1 MNRHCAPALAALI
14 LGLLTGCGGG
24 GGSSDTPTASSST
37 PGTSASAPSTG
48 ASTPTSGAS
57 TPTTGTTT
65 TDTSTLSGAI
75 AALDASLPADPG
87 LPASSA
93 VCTSLA
99 AALNESAFSS
109 PSATDPAIDNAAAL
123 ALSATNSNP
132 DTARIQAALNA
143 CGSGKAV
150 KLVAGANGQNA
161 FLAGALNLPSGVTL
175 WIDEGITLNAS
186 RYPADF
192 TSSKATSTDVCGDAT
207 ASTSGDACK
216 AFITLPS
223 GATNSGVVGK
233 GTIDGRGGSAL
244 TGGPKAGIM
253 SWWDVAL
260 LNKVSGYSQNTP
272 NLLDLSQGG
281 SNFTL
286 SRISLL
292 NSPHFH
298 VKIDSYNGFTA
309 WGVKLLT
316 PSLAYSVA
324 NYACASLPSTTVA
337 ATAPNTCYTPDT
349 TKNTDGIDPGGSN
362 NVTIAYSYIS
372 VGDDN
377 VAVTASNKGGGCTS
391 GDNGYCASTNTK
403 IAHNWFYYGHG
414 MSVGSGT
421 AGGVSGLQVWDLAI
435 DGEGSS
441 NGAGLRI
448 KSYAGSGGSVSAS
461 YTKVCLQ
468 NEKQPIWIDPYYS
481 SSSSTTLIPNFHD
494 ISLRWIHVV
503 SEAGAKYAG
512 GTISLNGHSAANP
525 LSRLTL
531 DNVYFDTAPSWGA
544 PSKAPSGWPSAT
556 APNYASFVIGSGS
569 TSFAIPTSGSGV
581 TVSGTAGSASAANAL
596 DCSSAFVKFPRSDS
610 PI

>member
-1 MNRHCAPALAALI
+1 MNLHYGSALCAALI
-14 LGLLTGCGGG
+14 LSLIAGCGGG
-24 GGSSDTPTASSST
+24 GSSGSDTTSTPTTGSST
-37 PGTSASAPSTG
+37 PSTG
-48 ASTPTSGAS
+48 ASTPATDAS
-57 TPTTGTTT
+57 TPAT
-65 TDTSTLSGAI
+65 TDTSTLSGSI
-75 AALDASLPADPG
+75 AALDATLPSDPG
-87 LPASSA
+87 LPASTA

-99 AALNESAFSS
+99 ATLNESSFAS
-109 PSATDPAIDNAAAL
+109 PSATDPTIDNAAAI
-123 ALSATNSNP
+123 AVSTSNSNP
-132 DTARIQAALNA
+132 DTARIQTALNA

-150 KLVAGANGQNA
+150 KLIAGSSGQNA
-161 FLAGALNLPSGVTL
+161 FLAGALTVPSGVTL
-175 WIDEGITLNAS
+175 WVDEGITLNAS

-192 TSSKATSTDVCGDAT
+192 TSSKATSSDRCGDAT
-207 ASTSGDACK
+207 ASTSGDACT

-223 GATNSGVVGK
+223 GAANSGIVGK

-253 SWWDVAL
+253 TWWDVAL

-272 NLLDLSQGG
+272 NLLDLTQGG

-286 SRISLL
+286 SQISLL

-298 VKIDSYNGFTA
+298 VKIDSYDGFTA

-324 NYACASLPSTTVA
+324 NYACATVPSTTTA
-337 ATAPNTCYTPDT
+337 ATTPNTCYTPDT

-403 IAHNWFYYGHG
+403 IAHNWFFYGHG

-421 AGGVSGLQVWDLAI
+421 AGGVSGLKVWDLSI
-435 DGEGSS
+435 DGKGSS

-461 YTKVCLQ
+461 YTKVCIQ
-468 NEKQPIWIDPYYS
+468 NEKQPLWIDPYYS
-481 SSSSTTLIPNFHD
+481 SSSSTTLLPNFHD
-494 ISLRWIHVV
+494 ISFRWIHVV
-503 SEAGAKYAG
+503 SQSGAKYAG
-512 GTISLNGHSAANP
+512 GSISLNGYSAANP
-525 LSRLTL
+525 LSNLTL
-531 DNVYFDTAPSWGA
+531 DNVYFDTAPSWAA
-544 PSKAPSGWPSAT
+544 PSKAPTGWPSAA
-556 APNYASFVIGSGS
+556 APNYASFIIGTGS
-569 TSFAIPTSGSGV
+569 TSFAIPTTGSGV
-581 TVSGTAGSASAANAL
+581 TVSGTAGSASSTNAL
-596 DCSSAFVKFPRSDS
+596 DCSSAFVAFPRSDS